1 MSMEI
6 KIHLMNDQN
15 LRSTKYCSSIAR
27 LIHKLIGKFLYKFMA
42 SSHIEILE
50 TNNYEVVMSMVCTVL
65 SQIRQIWLIF
75 CPDTR
80 WTSIQ
85 YLMQLQSE

>member
-15 LRSTKYCSSIAR
+15 LTSTKYCSSIVS
-27 LIHKLIGKFLYKFMA
+27 LIHKLIGKFLYEFMA

-65 SQIRQIWLIF
+65 SQIRHVWLIF
-75 CPDTR
+75 F
-80 WTSIQ
+80 Q
-85 YLMQLQSE
+85 YALD

>member
-1 MSMEI
+1 MSMDI

-15 LRSTKYCSSIAR
+15 LTSTKNCSSLVS

-42 SSHIEILE
+42 SSHIEFLE

-65 SQIRQIWLIF
+65 S
-75 CPDTR
+75 
-80 WTSIQ
+80 
-85 YLMQLQSE
+85 